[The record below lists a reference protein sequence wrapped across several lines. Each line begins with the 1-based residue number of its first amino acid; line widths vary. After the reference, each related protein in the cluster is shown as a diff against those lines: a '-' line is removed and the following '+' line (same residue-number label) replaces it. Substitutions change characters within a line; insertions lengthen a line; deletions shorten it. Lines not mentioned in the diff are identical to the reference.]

1 MCKLWPAE
9 VIQSIQVQTGVPIGK
24 YDNKNDL
31 QERARLL
38 ELPIFLH
45 IPISE
50 GWVDKPK
57 GITQVLYERGWLEPG
72 KNTQQKRRLQF

>member
-1 MCKLWPAE
+1 
-9 VIQSIQVQTGVPIGK
+9 VQTGVPIGK

-38 ELPIFLH
+38 GLPIFLH